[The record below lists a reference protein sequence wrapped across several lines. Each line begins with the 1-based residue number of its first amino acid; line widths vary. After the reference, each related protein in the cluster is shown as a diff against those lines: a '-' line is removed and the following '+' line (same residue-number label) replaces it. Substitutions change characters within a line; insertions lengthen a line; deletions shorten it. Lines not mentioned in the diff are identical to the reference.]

1 MVTVTGQ
8 QMQLVDNFAIHNIGI
23 PGIVLMENAAQKIT
37 KHIREYISEIKLA
50 NKPPYE
56 VIIIAGK
63 GNNAGDGFAVA
74 RQLFI
79 SGIRVAVYC
88 FFDNSSYKGDA
99 LTNFEILE
107 KLAVDIFP
115 VNASDEVLKAH
126 LQMAYVTV
134 DAIFGTGFKGEI
146 TGEIS
151 GVVELI
157 NDYSNYILSID
168 ISSGINSETGA
179 VSKYCIKAHKTV
191 TFELPKIGQLIYPGA
206 EYTGELAVESIG
218 MPKAAILAAG
228 SKTHFV
234 DMSMVRALI
243 RQRPQNSNKGTFGKA
258 ILITGSEGMAGA
270 GCIAAKSCLRA
281 GAGLVYL
288 AVPQSMMSIYQSVV
302 PEAIA
307 IPVKDEYAVYSG
319 GNAIN
324 QDRINEAEIAKESE
338 LSEAGLANQ
347 GDNPDENLKGLIDR
361 INNCTVLAIGPGM
374 STEEPSA
381 QLLRSIS
388 QQCKIP
394 VVMDADALNI
404 AALDNSIFNNFIN
417 DVIITPH
424 PGEMSRLTGLSI
436 SEIQSDRISVAREFA
451 MKWGIIVVLKGARTI
466 VADKYGNTYINST
479 GNSGMATA
487 GSGDALTG
495 AIAALIAQGISS
507 IEAAVAGVYLHG
519 LAGDI
524 AAQEIGQHGITAMDI
539 AENISLALFQATE
552 HNY

>member
-1 MVTVTGQ
+1 MITVTGQ
-8 QMQLVDNFAIHNIGI
+8 QMQKVDNFAIHNIGI
-23 PGIVLMENAAQKIT
+23 PGIVLMENAAQQIT
-37 KHIREYISEIKLA
+37 KHIKEYIDGIKPA

-88 FFDNSSYKGDA
+88 LFDSSSYKGDA

-115 VNASDEVLKAH
+115 LNDSDETLKTH

-134 DAIFGTGFKGEI
+134 DAIFGTGFKGVI
-146 TGEIS
+146 TGEIC
-151 GVVELI
+151 GVVDLI
-157 NDYSNYILSID
+157 NEFSNHTLSID

-179 VSKYCIKAHKTV
+179 VSKCCIKAHKTV
-191 TFELPKIGQLIYPGA
+191 TFELPKIGQLVYPGA

-218 MPKAAILAAG
+218 MPKAAILASG

-234 DMSMVRALI
+234 DMSLVSALI

-288 AVPQSMMSIYQSVV
+288 AVPQSMVSIYQSVV

-307 IPVKDEYAVYSG
+307 IPIKYEYTVYSG

-324 QDRINEAEIAKESE
+324 QDKITIDETNRSE
-338 LSEAGLANQ
+338 LFEAGLADKDVNL
-347 GDNPDENLKGLIDR
+347 DKNLKDLIDR
-361 INNCTVLAIGPGM
+361 INNCTALAIGPGM
-374 STEEPSA
+374 STEEQSA

-404 AALDNSIFNNFIN
+404 AAMDNSIFSNFTN

-451 MKWGIIVVLKGARTI
+451 MKWGINVVLKGARTI

-495 AIAALIAQGISS
+495 AIAALIAQGMSS

>member
-1 MVTVTGQ
+1 MITVTGQ

-37 KHIREYISEIKLA
+37 KHIIEYISEIKPA
-50 NKPPYE
+50 NKPSYE

-88 FFDNSSYKGDA
+88 LFDNSSYKGDA

-179 VSKYCIKAHKTV
+179 ASKCCIKAHKTV
-191 TFELPKIGQLIYPGA
+191 TFELPKIGQLLYPGA

-218 MPKAAILAAG
+218 MPKAAILASG

-270 GCIAAKSCLRA
+270 GCIAARSCLRA

-307 IPVKDEYAVYSG
+307 IPVKDEYVGYAG
-319 GNAIN
+319 GNPLS
-324 QDRINEAEIAKESE
+324 QDEIAEEEITNRSKLLKPRLDQDVNLDNNIKE
-338 LSEAGLANQ
+338 
-347 GDNPDENLKGLIDR
+347 LIDR

-374 STEEPSA
+374 STEEKSC
-381 QLLRSIS
+381 QLLRNIS
-388 QQCKIP
+388 QQCEIP

-404 AALDNSIFNNFIN
+404 AALDNSIFNNFSN

-495 AIAALIAQGISS
+495 AIAALIAQGMSS
-507 IEAAVAGVYLHG
+507 IEAAVAGAYLHG
-519 LAGDI
+519 LSGDI
-524 AAQEIGQHGITAMDI
+524 AEGKIGQHGITAMDI
-539 AENISLALFQATE
+539 AENISLALFQASE

>member
-1 MVTVTGQ
+1 MITVTGQ
-8 QMQLVDNFAIHNIGI
+8 QMQKVDNFAIHNIGI
-23 PGIVLMENAAQKIT
+23 PGIVLMENAAQQIT
-37 KHIREYISEIKLA
+37 KHIKEYIGGIRPA

-88 FFDNSSYKGDA
+88 LFDSSSYKGDA

-115 VNASDEVLKAH
+115 LNDSDETLKTH

-134 DAIFGTGFKGEI
+134 DAIFGTGFKGVI
-146 TGEIS
+146 TGEIC
-151 GVVELI
+151 GVVDLI
-157 NDYSNYILSID
+157 NEFSNHTLSID

-179 VSKYCIKAHKTV
+179 VSKCCIKAHKTV
-191 TFELPKIGQLIYPGA
+191 TFELPKIGQLVYPGA

-218 MPKAAILAAG
+218 MPKAAILASG

-234 DMSMVRALI
+234 DMSLVSALI

-307 IPVKDEYAVYSG
+307 IPIKHEYTVYSG

-324 QDRINEAEIAKESE
+324 QDKITIDETNRSE
-338 LSEAGLANQ
+338 LFEAGLADKDVNL
-347 GDNPDENLKGLIDR
+347 DKNLKDLIDR
-361 INNCTVLAIGPGM
+361 INNCTALAIGPGM
-374 STEEPSA
+374 STEEQSA

-404 AALDNSIFNNFIN
+404 AAMDNSIFSNFTN

-451 MKWGIIVVLKGARTI
+451 MKWGINVVLKGARTI

-495 AIAALIAQGISS
+495 AIAALIAQGMSS

>member
-1 MVTVTGQ
+1 MIAVTGQ
-8 QMQLVDNFAIHNIGI
+8 QMQKVDNYAIHNIGI
-23 PGIVLMENAAQKIT
+23 PGIVLMENAAQQIT
-37 KHIREYISEIKLA
+37 KHIKGYIGGIKPA

-56 VIIIAGK
+56 VVIIAGK

-88 FFDNSSYKGDA
+88 LFDNSSYKGDA

-115 VNASDEVLKAH
+115 LVDSNETLKTH

-146 TGEIS
+146 TGEIG
-151 GVVELI
+151 GVVDLI
-157 NDYSNYILSID
+157 NEFSNYTLSID

-179 VSKYCIKAHKTV
+179 VSRCCIKAHKTV
-191 TFELPKIGQLIYPGA
+191 TFELPKIGQLVYPGA
-206 EYTGELAVESIG
+206 EYTGEFAVESIG
-218 MPKAAILAAG
+218 MPKAAILASG

-270 GCIAAKSCLRA
+270 GCIAAMSCLRA

-307 IPVKDEYAVYSG
+307 IPIKHEYTVYNG
-319 GNAIN
+319 GNAIK
-324 QDRINEAEIAKESE
+324 QDRITEAEIAKESE
-338 LSEAGLANQ
+338 LSEVGLAKQ
-347 GDNPDENLKGLIDR
+347 GVNLDNNFMELIDR
-361 INNCTVLAIGPGM
+361 ISNCTVLAVGPGM
-374 STEEPSA
+374 SSEEKSC
-381 QLLRSIS
+381 QLLRNIS
-388 QQCKIP
+388 QQCEIP

-404 AALDNSIFNNFIN
+404 AALDNSIFNNFSN

-495 AIAALIAQGISS
+495 VITALIAQGMSS
-507 IEAAVAGVYLHG
+507 IEAAIAGAYLHG

-524 AAQEIGQHGITAMDI
+524 AGQEIGQHGITAMDI

>member
-1 MVTVTGQ
+1 MITVTGK
-8 QMQLVDNFAIHNIGI
+8 QMQHIDNFAINDIGI
-23 PGIVLMENAAQKIT
+23 PGIVLMENAAQKVT
-37 KHIREYISEIKLA
+37 KHIKEYIGAIKPA

-56 VIIIAGK
+56 VVIIAGK

-79 SGIRVAVYC
+79 SGIKVCVYC
-88 FFDNSSYKGDA
+88 LFDNSSYKGDA
-99 LTNFEILE
+99 LANFEILC
-107 KLAVDIFP
+107 KLGA
-115 VNASDEVLKAH
+115 EVFSLNNSNEELKTH

-146 TGEIS
+146 SGEIAD
-151 GVVELI
+151 VVDII
-157 NDYSNYILSID
+157 NDYSNYTLSID
-168 ISSGINSETGA
+168 ISSGINSEMGA
-179 VSKYCIKAHKTV
+179 VSKCCIKAHKTV
-191 TFELPKIGQLIYPGA
+191 TFELPKIGQLVYPGA
-206 EYTGELAVESIG
+206 EYTGELVVESIG
-218 MPKAAILAAG
+218 MPKAAILASG

-234 DMSMVRALI
+234 EMSMVRALI

-270 GCIAAKSCLRA
+270 GCIAARSCLRA

-307 IPVKDEYAVYSG
+307 IPVKDEYIVYSG

-324 QDRINEAEIAKESE
+324 QNRITEAEIAKGSE
-338 LSEAGLANQ
+338 LSEAGLAKQ
-347 GDNPDENLKGLIDR
+347 GVNLDNNLKALIDR
-361 INNCTVLAIGPGM
+361 INHCTALAIGPGM
-374 STEEPSA
+374 STAEQSC
-381 QLLRSIS
+381 QLLRLIS

-404 AALDNSIFNNFIN
+404 AAMDKSIFNNFAN

-495 AIAALIAQGISS
+495 AITALIAQGMSS
-507 IEAAVAGVYLHG
+507 IEAAIAGVYLHG

-524 AAQEIGQHGITAMDI
+524 AGQEIGQHGITAMDI
-539 AENISLALFQATE
+539 ADNISLALFQATE
-552 HNY
+552 HN